1 MATKRVVHLT
11 DAQWA
16 KIEPL
21 TPWGPDLLLVL
32 ESKSL
37 KRLSCESRASH
48 KKPIPSTGHL
58 PKARSLQRGPP
69 VPSCQEAL
77 LFNSVFLGEA
87 YGSSSGGGLVCS
99 S

>member
-21 TPWGPDLLLVL
+21 TPRGPDLLLVL

-48 KKPIPSTGHL
+48 KKPIPTTEHTINDAL
-58 PKARSLQRGPP
+58 AAVLRGFPLHTRGCTP
-69 VPSCQEAL
+69 YL
-77 LFNSVFLGEA
+77 
-87 YGSSSGGGLVCS
+87 SS
-99 S
+99 